1 MAKVNKEYQARM
13 DGMLFAHKIVKEQG
27 LEALTK
33 EIKMR
38 NILKL
43 DLWARKGEIEEAH
56 NNIAT
61 NCYQTVLV
69 TMLYTLHD
77 AFGFGKSRLHK
88 FKDAFDKYTED
99 IVNLDRWGEHYASFQ
114 EYAKFLSESYDFD
127 FNKEMIKEIEANTD
141 SNNPFFK
148 RCEFSGVYDLLVANG
163 YEDAAVFLA
172 EKIID
177 SKEKKKDVKEVLSLP
192 KYQEIRKRFN
202 SGTLDA
208 FYAFCFMGC
217 EFLED
222 ECKCTRGALLEK
234 FLNFANKMLY
244 KMDEEYFME
253 KVVYYKK
260 KHNIDVLA
268 ELECEIDVPIQ
279 ELETNL

>member
-88 FKDAFDKYTED
+88 FKDAFDKHTED
-99 IVNLDRWGEHYASFQ
+99 IVDLDRWGEHYVTFQ
-114 EYAKFLSESYDFD
+114 EYAKFLSDNYDFD
-127 FNKEMIKEIEANTD
+127 FNKEMIKEIELNTD
-141 SNNPFFK
+141 GNNPFFK
-148 RCEFSGVYDLLVANG
+148 RCEFSGIFDLLEANG

-177 SKEKKKDVKEVLSLP
+177 SKEKKEERKQVLSLP
-192 KYQEIRKRFN
+192 EYQKIRKRFN
-202 SGTLDA
+202 QSTLDA
-208 FYAFCFMGC
+208 FYAFCFAGSDFLESKC
-217 EFLED
+217 QCTQGALVKEFLNYS
-222 ECKCTRGALLEK
+222 KG
-234 FLNFANKMLY
+234 MLY
-244 KMDEEYFME
+244 KMDEQYFIDR
-253 KVVYYKK
+253 VAHYKQK
-260 KHNIDVLA
+260 GIDVL
-268 ELECEIDVPIQ
+268 EILGCEFD
-279 ELETNL
+279 EG

>member
-13 DGMLFAHKIVKEQG
+13 DGMLFAHKVVKEQG

-77 AFGFGKSRLHK
+77 TFHFGKNRLHK

-99 IVNLDRWGEHYASFQ
+99 IVNLDRWGEHYVTFQ
-114 EYAKFLSESYDFD
+114 EYAKFLSENYDFD
-127 FNKEMIKEIEANTD
+127 FNKEMIKEIEINTD

-148 RCEFSGVYDLLVANG
+148 RCEFSGIFDLLMANG

-172 EKIID
+172 DKIIS
-177 SKEKKKDVKEVLSLP
+177 SKEKNTKAKEVLSIP

-202 SGTLDA
+202 QSTLDA
-208 FYAFCFMGC
+208 FYAFCFVGC
-217 EFLED
+217 EFLES
-222 ECKCTRGALLEK
+222 KCQCTKGTLMKE
-234 FLNFANKMLY
+234 FLKHANKMLY
-244 KMDEEYFME
+244 GMDEQYYID
-253 KVVYYKK
+253 KVAHYKQK
-260 KHNIDVLA
+260 YNVDVL
-268 ELECEIDVPIQ
+268 EILECEFDEEEQ
-279 ELETNL
+279 

>member
-1 MAKVNKEYQARM
+1 MAKIDKLFQARM
-13 DGMLFAHKIVKEQG
+13 EGMLFAHKIVKEKG

-61 NCYQTVLV
+61 NCYQTVMV
-69 TMLYTLHD
+69 TMLYTLCD
-77 AFGFGKSRLHK
+77 TFGFGKGRLHK
-88 FKDAFDKYTED
+88 FKNAFDKHTED
-99 IVNLDRWGEHYASFQ
+99 IVDLDRWGEHYATFQ
-114 EYAKFLSESYDFD
+114 EYAKFLTEKHEFDFD
-127 FNKEMIKEIEANTD
+127 KEMIKEIEINTD
-141 SNNPFFK
+141 SNNPFYK
-148 RCEFSGVYDLLVANG
+148 RCEFSGIYDLLVANG

-172 EKIID
+172 EKIIE
-177 SKEKKKDVKEVLSLP
+177 SKEKKKNVKEALSLP
-192 KYQEIRKRFN
+192 KYQEIRQRFN

-208 FYAFCFMGC
+208 FYTFCFMGC
-217 EFLED
+217 DFLEE

-244 KMDEEYFME
+244 KMDEDYFME
-253 KVVYYKK
+253 KVVHYKK
-260 KHNIDVLA
+260 KYDLDVLQIMDCEVDDESRKM
-268 ELECEIDVPIQ
+268 ELA
-279 ELETNL
+279 